1 MNKISTR
8 FVLLLAA
15 AAVLPLLA
23 YGGVS
28 VYSLRSGT
36 QQSVIDGNLNVA
48 RRASAEIEHYID
60 NNAAI
65 LRALA
70 SDLQNTDLQ
79 EWQQDRILKNYVLQF
94 PEFREITLFDAD
106 GKLVATSRVGA
117 PSLAFAKP
125 DGRRIDGVW
134 MSPITVDDDL
144 LPTTVFTARLQ
155 NLNQPAGWLMGEFSL
170 EEMWRMVDQIR
181 IGQRGFALVVASGG
195 RLIAHGDP
203 DEKPLVAQGKN
214 LSGNPLV
221 RAVTDEHGEA
231 PVWAEYESVG
241 GRHVLGV
248 ASRIDPL
255 GWTVIVEQPTS
266 EAYAVS
272 AQLQR
277 QLVIAIGAALL
288 LTIIVGF
295 LWGRS
300 FITPIHALMRGT
312 RALASGNLNQRVQI
326 DSMQEFNQ
334 LGEAFNTMADRLVE
348 LQEDVKKKERQA
360 MFGRIAAGLV
370 HDLSHPIQNIG
381 NSCRLIVKMFDD
393 AEYRETFKRTVDR
406 EFLSIKRVL
415 EDLRNLARP
424 IPLERFPVDINRSIV
439 EMLEAMRPNGER
451 AGVSLEGHLTEQPVF
466 IEGDVFA
473 LGRVYRNLVTNGIQ
487 ATAPGGSVV
496 LSTALVDGFVEIRV
510 ADTGCGIP
518 PERLGAVFED
528 FVTTKRR
535 GLGLGLAISKKI
547 VEQLDGTISVTS
559 EVGRGTTFLLRF
571 PATSARPAEAAVAA
585 S

>member
-1 MNKISTR
+1 M
-8 FVLLLAA
+8 LLLAA

-28 VYSLRSGT
+28 VYSLRRGT

-48 RRASAEIEHYID
+48 RRASAEIAHYID

-65 LRALA
+65 LRALS
-70 SDLQNTDLQ
+70 SDLHNTDLQ
-79 EWQQDRILKNYVLQF
+79 PWQQDRILKNYVLQF
-94 PEFREITLFDAD
+94 PEFREITLFDAS
-106 GKLVATSRVGA
+106 GKPVATSRIGQ

-125 DGRRIDGVW
+125 DGRQIDGVW

-144 LPTTVFTARLQ
+144 LPTTVFTVQLES
-155 NLNQPAGWLMGEFSL
+155 LNQPAGWLMGEFSL

-203 DEKPLVAQGKN
+203 DEKALVAQGQN
-214 LSGNPLV
+214 LSSNPLV
-221 RAVTDEHGEA
+221 QAVSDEHGEA
-231 PVWAEYESVG
+231 PVWAEYESVSN
-241 GRHVLGV
+241 RHVLGV

-272 AQLQR
+272 TQLQR
-277 QLVIAIGAALL
+277 QLIIAIGAALL
-288 LTIIVGF
+288 LTIVVGF

-312 RALASGNLNQRVQI
+312 RALAAGHLDERVQI

-334 LGEAFNTMADRLVE
+334 LGDAFNTMAGRLVE

-424 IPLERFPVDINRSIV
+424 IPLERFPVDINRSV
-439 EMLEAMRPNGER
+439 AELVEAMHANGQR
-451 AGVSLEGHLTEQPVF
+451 AGVAVEGHLTDEPVF

-473 LGRVYRNLVTNGIQ
+473 LGRVYRNLVVNALQ
-487 ATAPGGSVV
+487 ATAPGGEVV
-496 LSTALVDGFVEIRV
+496 VSTALSNGFVEIQI

-518 PERLGAVFED
+518 PERLAAIFED

-547 VEQLDGTISVTS
+547 VEQLGGTISVTS
-559 EVGRGTTFLLRF
+559 KVGRGTTFLLRF
-571 PATSARPAEAAVAA
+571 PATTARPAEAAVAA

>member
-1 MNKISTR
+1 MKTISTR

-28 VYSLRSGT
+28 VYSLRKGT
-36 QQSVIDGNLNVA
+36 QQSVVDGNLNVA
-48 RRASAEIEHYID
+48 RRASAEIAHYID

-79 EWQQDRILKNYVLQF
+79 AWQQDRVLKNYVLQF
-94 PEFREITLFDAD
+94 PEFREITLFDAS
-106 GKLVATSRVGA
+106 GKPVATSRIGK
-117 PSLAFAKP
+117 PSLAFTPP
-125 DGRRIDGVW
+125 DGRQIAGVW

-144 LPTTVFTARLQ
+144 LPTTVFTIQLE
-155 NLNQPAGWLMGEFSL
+155 NLNQPSGWLMGEFSL

-203 DEKPLVAQGKN
+203 DEKPLVAQGRN
-214 LSGNPLV
+214 LSSNPLV
-221 RAVTDEHGEA
+221 RAVSDEHGEA
-231 PVWAEYESVG
+231 PVWAEYQSLG

-272 AQLQR
+272 TQLQR
-277 QLVIAIGAALL
+277 QLVIAISAALL
-288 LTIIVGF
+288 LTIVVGF

-312 RALASGNLNQRVQI
+312 RALAAGKLDERVHI

-334 LGEAFNTMADRLVE
+334 LGDAFNTMADRLVE

-393 AEYRETFKRTVDR
+393 VEYRETFKRTVNR

-424 IPLERFPVDINRSIV
+424 IPLERFPVDVNRSIS
-439 EMLEAMRPNGER
+439 EMVEAMRANGER
-451 AGVSLEGHLTEQPVF
+451 AGVAVEGHLTDEPAF

-473 LGRVYRNLVTNGIQ
+473 LGRVYRNLVTNSIQ
-487 ATAPGGSVV
+487 ATAPGGQVV
-496 LSTALVDGFVEIRV
+496 MSTALSGGFVEIRI

-518 PERLGAVFED
+518 PERLSAIFDD

-547 VEQLDGTISVTS
+547 VEQLGGTISVTS
-559 EVGRGTTFLLRF
+559 AVGQGTTFLLRF
-571 PATSARPAEAAVAA
+571 PSTSTRPVEAAVAA